1 MWPRANIHGIKD
13 VTDSTCHL
21 KFPSLDFEIT
31 VSHACD
37 QKKTEAEWNPSFK
50 TIQLNPKL
58 ATDADDTA
66 AMQPCMLTVAE
77 HIGQQL

>member
-31 VSHACD
+31 VIHACD

-50 TIQLNPKL
+50 TI
-58 ATDADDTA
+58 
-66 AMQPCMLTVAE
+66 
-77 HIGQQL
+77 